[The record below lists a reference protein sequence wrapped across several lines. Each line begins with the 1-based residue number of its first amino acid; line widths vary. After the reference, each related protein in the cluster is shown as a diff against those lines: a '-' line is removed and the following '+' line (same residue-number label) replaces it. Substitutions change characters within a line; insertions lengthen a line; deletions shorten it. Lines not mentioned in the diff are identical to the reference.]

1 MPGKTT
7 RSSNLELL
15 RILCMLLIIGD
26 HLTGQSGIADYTTLP
41 SSFAFCLIGCGSRIA
56 CSVFVLIGGWFL
68 CEQPYKTRRPL
79 SLWLSLW
86 LYTVPVTLL
95 CKLAGLDVSWGA
107 LRWAA
112 FPASTR
118 QLWFISD
125 YLLLLFC
132 VPLLNR
138 LLRGLSRPA
147 HRGLLAVL
155 VAFVGASFAAR
166 TLSPMVADAL
176 EPKFAS
182 AIEEQLNA
190 SIQQQVAEEGS
201 AALSPDDVPLD
212 GVLNALRE
220 MGFYETLINTVDKA
234 VENGMTSVA
243 ASAAAAVAAAIAQ
256 SAAYLILFLLGF
268 ALILIA
274 WKLISHALDLVAR
287 LPGLHFLNKTC
298 GALFGLVQACVLLF
312 VAAWLLQFFGH
323 VLPESLVNQTHLLKF
338 FMTTNPLSLLS
349 GL

>member
-1 MPGKTT
+1 MAY
-7 RSSNLELL
+7 L
-15 RILCMLLIIGD
+15 
-26 HLTGQSGIADYTTLP
+26 IADG
-41 SSFAFCLIGCGSRIA
+41 LI
-56 CSVFVLIGGWFL
+56 
-68 CEQPYKTRRPL
+68 
-79 SLWLSLW
+79 
-86 LYTVPVTLL
+86 
-95 CKLAGLDVSWGA
+95 LAV
-107 LRWAA
+107 
-112 FPASTR
+112 
-118 QLWFISD
+118 
-125 YLLLLFC
+125 LLLFAL
-132 VPLLNR
+132 V
-138 LLRGLSRPA
+138 GA
-147 HRGLLAVL
+147 HRGFILSLCGLLAVL

-234 VENGMTSVA
+234 VENGMTSA
-243 ASAAAAVAAAIAQ
+243 
-256 SAAYLILFLLGF
+256 AAYLILFLLGF

>member
-1 MPGKTT
+1 MAY
-7 RSSNLELL
+7 L
-15 RILCMLLIIGD
+15 
-26 HLTGQSGIADYTTLP
+26 IADG
-41 SSFAFCLIGCGSRIA
+41 LI
-56 CSVFVLIGGWFL
+56 
-68 CEQPYKTRRPL
+68 
-79 SLWLSLW
+79 
-86 LYTVPVTLL
+86 
-95 CKLAGLDVSWGA
+95 LAV
-107 LRWAA
+107 
-112 FPASTR
+112 
-118 QLWFISD
+118 
-125 YLLLLFC
+125 LLLFAL
-132 VPLLNR
+132 V
-138 LLRGLSRPA
+138 GA
-147 HRGLLAVL
+147 HRGFILSLCGLLAVL
-155 VAFVGASFAAR
+155 VAFVGASFAAHPLPHGGGCLR
-166 TLSPMVADAL
+166 AQ
-176 EPKFAS
+176 FAS

-220 MGFYETLINTVDKA
+220 MGFYETLVNTVDKA

>member
-1 MPGKTT
+1 MAY
-7 RSSNLELL
+7 L
-15 RILCMLLIIGD
+15 
-26 HLTGQSGIADYTTLP
+26 IADG
-41 SSFAFCLIGCGSRIA
+41 LI
-56 CSVFVLIGGWFL
+56 
-68 CEQPYKTRRPL
+68 
-79 SLWLSLW
+79 
-86 LYTVPVTLL
+86 
-95 CKLAGLDVSWGA
+95 LAV
-107 LRWAA
+107 
-112 FPASTR
+112 
-118 QLWFISD
+118 
-125 YLLLLFC
+125 LLLFAL
-132 VPLLNR
+132 V
-138 LLRGLSRPA
+138 GA
-147 HRGLLAVL
+147 HRGFILSLCGLLAVL

-201 AALSPDDVPLD
+201 AALD